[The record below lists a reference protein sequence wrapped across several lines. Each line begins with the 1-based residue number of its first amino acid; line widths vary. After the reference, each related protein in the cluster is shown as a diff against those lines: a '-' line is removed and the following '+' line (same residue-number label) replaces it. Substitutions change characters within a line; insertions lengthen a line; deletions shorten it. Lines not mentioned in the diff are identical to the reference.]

1 MLEFPKWKI
10 GFVIAVCLWAI
21 YVSISNFV
29 SQETKD
35 KYENLFSEY
44 QVNLGLDLQGGSY
57 LLMQIDF
64 DSYYEEKVT
73 QLLDE
78 AKDKVKEQRA
88 KDVDIGFRRPR
99 TKNGKAVLELEKL
112 AQKERMLNILAD
124 LKRDAEINISE
135 TGTVTLQYREKY
147 IEELKSQV
155 LSQTIEIIRKRID
168 QMGTKEPIIQRQ
180 GEDRI
185 LIQVPG
191 EQNPERIKRILTE
204 QAKMTFHLMDEI
216 NPFPTSKSGQR
227 NPSTTILDGYNNRPD
242 DLTQQYYMIKNRTLI
257 EGDML
262 TDARAI
268 FQNARPVI
276 NFKFNTIGAKKFAKI
291 TRENVNKPFAIVLD
305 GKVLTA
311 PNINEPIVGGSGII
325 SGDYSLET
333 ANDLALLMRAGA
345 LPTKI
350 EFVEERTVGPSLGK
364 DSINSGKNAAIV
376 GFVLVI
382 ISMFFFYR
390 LFGLFSNIALMINL
404 LLVLALLSLFNAT
417 LTLPGIA
424 GLVLTLG
431 MAVDANVLIFERIK
445 EELRLG
451 KTPYASVDLGFRQAF
466 RTIVDSNTT
475 TLIAAMILF
484 MYGSGPVRG
493 FAVTLSIGI
502 ICSMFSAILLTRM
515 MIVLWIKKT
524 KPDSLPIK

>member
-21 YVSISNFV
+21 YVSTSNFV

-35 KYENLFSEY
+35 KYENLFSEF

-57 LLMQIDF
+57 LLLQIDF
-64 DSYYEEKVT
+64 DKYYNEKVE
-73 QLLDE
+73 QLLDDV
-78 AKDKVKEQRA
+78 KQRIKVQR
-88 KDVDIGFRRPR
+88 KKGDDIGFKLARA
-99 TKNGKAVLELEKL
+99 KNGKAMFNLTKVE
-112 AQKERMLNILAD
+112 QKEKILNILSD
-124 LKRDAEINISE
+124 LKKDADITVSE
-135 TGTVTLQYREKY
+135 SGTVTLQYREKY
-147 IEELKSQV
+147 IEDLKSQV
-155 LSQTIEIIRKRID
+155 LSQTIEIVRNRID

-185 LIQVPG
+185 LVQVPG
-191 EQNPERIKRILTE
+191 EKNPERLKKLIIET
-204 QAKMTFHLMDEI
+204 AAMSFHLMDEI
-216 NPFPTSKSGQR
+216 NPFPTSLNARKSPG
-227 NPSTTILDGYNNRPD
+227 TKIFEGYNNNPD
-242 DLTQQYYMIKNRTLI
+242 DLTQQYYMVKSRALIK
-257 EGDML
+257 GDML

-291 TRENVNKPFAIVLD
+291 TRENVNKPFAILLD
-305 GKVLTA
+305 DKVLTA
-311 PNINEPIVGGSGII
+311 PNINEPILGGSGVI
-325 SGDYSLET
+325 SGDYTLET

-345 LPTKI
+345 LPTDL

-376 GFVLVI
+376 GFILVI
-382 ISMFFFYR
+382 ISMFYFYR
-390 LFGLFSNIALMINL
+390 LFGLFSNIALTINL
-404 LLVLALLSLFNAT
+404 VLVLALLSLFNAT

-445 EELRLG
+445 EELRMG
-451 KTPYASVDLGFRQAF
+451 KTPFASVDLGFRQAF

-484 MYGSGPVRG
+484 MYGSGPVKG

-515 MIVLWIKKT
+515 MIVLWMKRT
-524 KPDSLPIK
+524 KPDTLPIK